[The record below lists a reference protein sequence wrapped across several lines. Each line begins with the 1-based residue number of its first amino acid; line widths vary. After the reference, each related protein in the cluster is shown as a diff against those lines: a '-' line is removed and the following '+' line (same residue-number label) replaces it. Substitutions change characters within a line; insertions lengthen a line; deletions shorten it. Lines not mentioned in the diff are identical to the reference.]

1 MYVSVTAMTR
11 PTALGTPRDV
21 TLAHATVRIFES
33 GPSDGPP
40 LVFVH
45 GVLVNADLWQH
56 VLPRAAAAG
65 LRCIAVDW
73 PLGSH
78 DLPAPDADLTPP
90 GVADLVAELLVEL
103 DLHDVTVV
111 GNDSGGAITQILMTR
126 HPDRLARIVLTPSDS
141 FERFFPPL
149 FAALPV
155 AARVPGAPKV
165 LTQALRARW
174 VQRLPI
180 GYGWLT
186 KRPIPDDVVD
196 SFLRPS
202 RERRE
207 IRADLTRFLR
217 TVHRRHTL
225 AAAEKLGRF
234 DRPVLLAWAAE
245 DRVFPISLAERLAER
260 LPDATIARIDDSLTF
275 VPLDQPD
282 VLADLIVDFVG
293 RDGAT

>member
-1 MYVSVTAMTR
+1 MTR
-11 PTALGTPRDV
+11 PVSLGTSRDV
-21 TLAHATVRIFES
+21 TLAHATVRCFES

-40 LVFVH
+40 VVFVH

-56 VLPRAAAAG
+56 VVPALAAAG

-78 DLPAPDADLTPP
+78 ELPAPDADLTPP

-111 GNDSGGAITQILMTR
+111 ANDSGGAITQILITR
-126 HPDRLARIVLTPSDS
+126 NPERIARVVLTPSDS

-149 FAALPV
+149 FAALPI

-180 GYGWLT
+180 GFGWLT
-186 KRPIPDDVVD
+186 KRPIPDDLVD

-202 RERRE
+202 RDRRE
-207 IRADLTRFLR
+207 IREDLTRFLR

-225 AAAEKLGRF
+225 AAAEKLGGF
-234 DRPVLLAWAAE
+234 HRPVLLAWASE

-260 LPDATIARIDDSLTF
+260 LPDATIAPIDDSLTF
-275 VPLDQPD
+275 VPLDQPE

-293 RDGAT
+293 RDAAA

>member
-1 MYVSVTAMTR
+1 MTR
-11 PTALGTPRDV
+11 PTALGTSRDV
-21 TLAHATVRIFES
+21 ALAHATIRIFES
-33 GPSDGPP
+33 GPADGPP
-40 LVFVH
+40 VVFVH
-45 GVLVNADLWQH
+45 GLLVNADLWQH
-56 VLPRAAAAG
+56 VVPRLAEAG

-78 DLPAPDADLTPP
+78 ELPAPDADLTPP

-103 DLHDVTVV
+103 DLRDVTLV

-126 HPDRLARIVLTPSDS
+126 NPERVGRVVLTPSDS

-155 AARVPGAPKV
+155 AARVPGAAKV

-180 GYGWLT
+180 GFGWLT
-186 KRPIPDDVVD
+186 KHPMPDEVVD

-207 IRADLTRFLR
+207 IRDDVARFLR

-225 AAAEKLGRF
+225 AAAEKLGGF
-234 DRPVLLAWAAE
+234 DRPVLLAWATE

-275 VPLDQPD
+275 VPLDQPA

-293 RDGAT
+293 RDASA

>member
-11 PTALGTPRDV
+11 PTSLGTSRDV
-21 TLAHATVRIFES
+21 SLAHATVRIFES

-40 LVFVH
+40 VVFVH
-45 GVLVNADLWQH
+45 GVLANADLWQH
-56 VLPRAAAAG
+56 VVPVLAGAG

-78 DLPAPDADLTPP
+78 ELPVPDADLTPP

-103 DLHDVTVV
+103 DLHDVTIV

-126 HPDRLARIVLTPSDS
+126 NPERIARVVLTPSDS
-141 FERFFPPL
+141 FEKFFPPL

-155 AARVPGAPKV
+155 AARVPGAPKA

-186 KRPIPDDVVD
+186 KRPMPDDVVD

-202 RERRE
+202 RDRRE
-207 IRADLTRFLR
+207 IREDLTRFLR

-225 AAAEKLGRF
+225 AAAEKLGGF
-234 DRPVLLAWAAE
+234 DRPVLLAWATE

-275 VPLDQPD
+275 VPLDQPE

-293 RDGAT
+293 RDAAA

>member
-1 MYVSVTAMTR
+1 MYVSVAAMTR
-11 PTALGTPRDV
+11 PTTLGTPRDV
-21 TLAHATVRIFES
+21 ILAHATVRCFES

-40 LVFVH
+40 VLFVH
-45 GVLVNADLWQH
+45 GVLANADLWQH
-56 VLPRAAAAG
+56 VLPSAAAAG

-78 DLPAPDADLTPP
+78 EIPAPDADLTPP

-111 GNDSGGAITQILMTR
+111 GNDSGGAITQILITR
-126 HPDRLARIVLTPSDS
+126 NPERIARVVLTPSDS
-141 FERFFPPL
+141 FEKFFPPL

-155 AARVPGAPKV
+155 AARVPGAPKA

-174 VQRLPI
+174 IQRLPI

-186 KRPIPDDVVD
+186 KRRMPDDVVD

-202 RERRE
+202 RDRRE
-207 IRADLTRFLR
+207 IREDLTRFLR

-225 AAAEKLGRF
+225 AAAEKLGGF
-234 DRPVLLAWAAE
+234 DRPVLLAWATE

-275 VPLDQPD
+275 VPLDQPE

-293 RDGAT
+293 RDAAA

>member
-1 MYVSVTAMTR
+1 MTR
-11 PTALGTPRDV
+11 PTALGTSRDV
-21 TLAHATVRIFES
+21 TLAHASVRIFES

-40 LVFVH
+40 VVFVH

-56 VLPRAAAAG
+56 VVPRLAAAG

-111 GNDSGGAITQILMTR
+111 GNDSGGAITQILITR
-126 HPDRLARIVLTPSDS
+126 NPERIARVVLTPSDS

-174 VQRLPI
+174 IQRLPI
-180 GYGWLT
+180 GFGWLT

-202 RERRE
+202 RDRRE
-207 IRADLTRFLR
+207 IREDLTRFLR

-225 AAAEKLGRF
+225 AAAEKLGGF

-275 VPLDQPD
+275 VPLDQPE

-293 RDGAT
+293 RDAAA

>member
-1 MYVSVTAMTR
+1 MTR
-11 PTALGTPRDV
+11 PPALGTPRDV
-21 TLAHATVRIFES
+21 TLSHATVRFFES
-33 GPSDGPP
+33 GPTDGPP
-40 LVFVH
+40 VVFVH
-45 GVLVNADLWQH
+45 GLLVNADLWQH
-56 VLPRAAAAG
+56 VVPRLAEAG

-78 DLPAPDADLTPP
+78 DLPVPDADLTPP
-90 GVADLVAELLVEL
+90 GVADLVAELLGAL
-103 DLHDVTVV
+103 DLRDVTVV

-126 HPDRLARIVLTPSDS
+126 HPERLARVVLTPSDS

-149 FAALPV
+149 FAALPI
-155 AARVPGAPKV
+155 AARVPGAAKV

-180 GYGWLT
+180 GFGWLT
-186 KRPIPDDVVD
+186 KHPMADDVVD

-202 RERRE
+202 RESRE
-207 IRADLTRFLR
+207 IREDTTRFLR

-225 AAAEKLGRF
+225 AAAEKLGEF
-234 DRPVLLAWAAE
+234 DRPVLLAWAQE

-260 LPDATIARIDDSLTF
+260 LPDATIAPIDDSLTF
-275 VPLDQPD
+275 VPLDQPE

-293 RDGAT
+293 RDAAT

>member
-1 MYVSVTAMTR
+1 MTR
-11 PTALGTPRDV
+11 PIALGTPRDV
-21 TLAHATVRIFES
+21 ALAHATIRCFES
-33 GPSDGPP
+33 GPSDGPTV
-40 LVFVH
+40 VFVH
-45 GVLVNADLWQH
+45 GLLVNADLWQH
-56 VLPRAAAAG
+56 VVPRLTEAG
-65 LRCIAVDW
+65 LRCVTVDW

-78 DLPAPDADLTPP
+78 ELAVPDADLTPP
-90 GVADLVAELLVEL
+90 GVADLVAELLDVL

-126 HPDRLARIVLTPSDS
+126 HPERIGRVVLTPSDS

-155 AARVPGAPKV
+155 AARVPGAAAV

-180 GYGWLT
+180 GFGRLT
-186 KRPIPDDVVD
+186 KHPMPDEVVD

-202 RERRE
+202 RNSRA
-207 IRADLTRFLR
+207 IRADVTRFLR

-225 AAAEKLGRF
+225 AAAEKLGAF
-234 DRPVLLAWAAE
+234 DRPVLLAWASE
-245 DRVFPISLAERLAER
+245 DRVFPMSLAERLAER
-260 LPDATIARIDDSLTF
+260 LPDATIVPVADSLTF
-275 VPLDQPD
+275 VPLDQPE

-293 RDGAT
+293 RDAAA